1 MTQAFPLSLH
11 HLCALDVSAAELVD
25 LAAANDCRLVSLF
38 TNMPGIE
45 GNFPTVYPADAPD
58 PAARMADRGVT
69 ACNLEAFP
77 LDGTTDMAT
86 FHTGLEVGARLGATK
101 ASAHVY
107 DAVSLDEAAERF
119 ARMCELAAPYG
130 ITVGLEFY
138 AFAWARDMETA
149 ASTVRGARQPN
160 GSLVCDT
167 LHFVRNEC
175 ALESVA
181 RHADIIGY
189 AQVND
194 GPASR
199 PREEWWDE
207 ACATRELPGTGD
219 FPIVEILRPLRRDTV
234 IEVEVPREVDRIAG
248 VSAADRI
255 AAALA
260 ATREVLGRV

>member
-1 MTQAFPLSLH
+1 MTQEFPLSLH

-25 LAAANDCRLVSLF
+25 LAAANHCRLVSLF
-38 TNMPGIE
+38 TNVPGIE
-45 GNFPTVYPADAPD
+45 GTFPTVRPADVPD
-58 PAARMADRGVT
+58 LAARMADRGVT

-86 FHTGLEVGARLGATK
+86 FHTGLEVGAKLGATK

-107 DAVSLDEAAERF
+107 DAASLDEAVERF
-119 ARMCELAAPYG
+119 SRMCELAAPYG

-138 AFAWARDMETA
+138 AFSWSNDIEKA
-149 ASTVRGARQPN
+149 AAVVRGAAQAN

-167 LHFVRNEC
+167 LHFVRNDC

-207 ACATRELPGTGD
+207 ACLTRDLPGTGD
-219 FPIVEILRPLRRDTV
+219 FPIADILRPLRRDTV

-248 VSAADRI
+248 VPAADRV

-260 ATREVLGRV
+260 AARAVLARV